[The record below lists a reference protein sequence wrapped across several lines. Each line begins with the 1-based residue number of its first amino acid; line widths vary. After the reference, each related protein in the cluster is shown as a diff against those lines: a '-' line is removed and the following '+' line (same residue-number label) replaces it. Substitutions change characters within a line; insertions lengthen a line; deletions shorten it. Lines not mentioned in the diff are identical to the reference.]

1 MPESGHNGRSITLR
15 SGLQKDGT
23 WVCDYTIL
31 EIGSTRSS
39 RVTRSRHVSFS
50 TRGAAE
56 AAAIEA
62 AQAEI
67 DSRGALS

>member
-1 MPESGHNGRSITLR
+1 MPESGHNGRSIALR

-39 RVTRSRHVSFS
+39 RVTRSHPVSFS
-50 TRGAAE
+50 TRDEAE
-56 AAAIEA
+56 AAAVEA

-67 DSRGALS
+67 DSRGPLS